1 MNAKTRKPLTFD
13 IDRSPTTDIET
24 TTPKVV
30 QPQVERQQIGARIS
44 IEKYRRLKSI
54 AALEGLKV
62 QELVELAIDQ
72 FLTTKL
78 NS

>member
-1 MNAKTRKPLTFD
+1 MNVKARQPLTFD

-24 TTPKVV
+24 TPTKVTK
-30 QPQVERQQIGARIS
+30 PQIERQQIGARVS
-44 IEKYRRLKSI
+44 IEKYRKLKSI

-72 FLTTKL
+72 FLTTKQ
-78 NS
+78 SS